1 VKGPAKNI
9 GAFLFGDAATRL
21 FGFVVNVYL
30 ARYLGPEGYGIVGMG
45 LALIGQ
51 LSFFASPGMSVFEVR
66 TAAALQGADPTRVG
80 AVVSLRALLAMMVS
94 FATWVVVRFWLASS
108 PGGTVAVLFVVA
120 LLPMSLFLDWFFQAK
135 EKMWPVSTSRI
146 LHYAIY
152 MVGVILLVRSPQ
164 DVLFAPIAYL
174 IGAWAS
180 AVYLQVLYLRWYG
193 ALLLRWSP
201 RLWLQIL
208 RENLPVGMAMLLGQS
223 TVNLPPLVLGAITGM
238 AAVGT
243 FTAALKVG
251 IVFLMVDRL
260 LNTLLLPVMTRY
272 ITTKGEEST
281 FLIQMVLKVAVAVVM
296 PMALTGILM
305 AGWIVGIVYGSGYE
319 ESVLP
324 LQVLMGY
331 VSLTVLNSIFVSIL
345 LGAGKTRE
353 YLTASFIGASC
364 MAVLLLALT
373 PLAGTI
379 GAATAMGIG
388 ECTLLVLMA
397 RKAGKMGGLPPV
409 APFAPLL
416 LSGAGMGLA
425 AWGAG
430 TGGPVIALLSGL
442 GAYSVLL
449 FVLRTFG
456 RREIDF
462 LRERFV

>member
-9 GAFLFGDAATRL
+9 GAFLFGDAGTRL

-30 ARYLGPEGYGIVGMG
+30 ARYLGLEAYGIVGVG
-45 LALIGQ
+45 LALVGQ

-94 FATWVVVRFWLASS
+94 FATWIVVHFWLAPSA
-108 PGGTVAVLFVVA
+108 GGTVAILFVVA

-135 EKMWPVSTSRI
+135 ERMWPVSTSRI
-146 LHYAIY
+146 LHYAMY
-152 MVGVILLVRSPQ
+152 TGGVVFLVRSPQ

-174 IGAWAS
+174 IGAWTS

-223 TVNLPPLVLGAITGM
+223 TVNLPPLVLGAISGL

-243 FTAALKVG
+243 FTAALKLG

-272 ITTKGEEST
+272 LTTKGEEAK
-281 FLIQMVLKVAVAVVM
+281 FLIQMVLKVVLAVVL
-296 PMALTGILM
+296 PMALSVVLL
-305 AGWIVGIVYGSGYE
+305 APWIVRIVYGSGFE

-331 VSLTVLNSIFVSIL
+331 VCLTILNSVFVAIL
-345 LGAGKTRE
+345 LGAGRTRE
-353 YLTASFIGASC
+353 YLNASFIGASS
-364 MAVLLLALT
+364 MAVLLLV
-373 PLAGTI
+373 LAPMAGAI

-388 ECTLLVLMA
+388 EGILLVLMGH
-397 RKAGKMGGLPPV
+397 RAGKTKGLPPIT
-409 APFAPLL
+409 PFAPLL

-430 TGGPVIALLSGL
+430 TGGSVIALISGL
-442 GAYSVLL
+442 GAYTVLL
-449 FVLRTFG
+449 FVLRAFG

-462 LRERFV
+462 LRERLV